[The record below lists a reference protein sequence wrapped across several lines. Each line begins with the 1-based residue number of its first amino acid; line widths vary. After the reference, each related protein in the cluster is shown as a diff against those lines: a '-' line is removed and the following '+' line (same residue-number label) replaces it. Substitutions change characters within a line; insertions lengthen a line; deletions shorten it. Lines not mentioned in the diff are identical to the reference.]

1 MTSNYSDLERL
12 SAVETL
18 KQLSAPDKVTISDL
32 VSFLAERDMWAQ
44 FSKITLGD
52 LRGAFGPILEAN
64 AKKKRTKT
72 KISAEI
78 TGDEPSKKIKRAPA
92 DGGLSTEEVARTVL
106 PFVEGNGDVTFD
118 DLADYTELDRK
129 VLRHHLGIMVK
140 EGSLDRMGTGRAAL
154 YSTLG

>member
-18 KQLSAPDKVTISDL
+18 KQLNEPDKVTIDDL
-32 VSFLAERDMWAQ
+32 VVFLKERDMWGQ

-52 LRGAFGPILEAN
+52 LRAAFSPVLEAR
-64 AKKKRTKT
+64 KTKRSKT

-78 TGDEPSKKIKRAPA
+78 TGDEPTKKIKRAPT
-92 DGGLSTEEVARTVL
+92 DGGLSTDEVARSVL

-118 DLADYTELDRK
+118 DLAEYTELDRK
-129 VLRHHLGIMVK
+129 VLRHHLGVMVK
-140 EGSLDRMGTGRAAL
+140 EGLLDRMGTGRGAL

>member
-18 KQLSAPDKVTISDL
+18 KQLNEPDKVTIDDL
-32 VSFLAERDMWAQ
+32 VCFLKERDMWAQ

-52 LRGAFGPILEAN
+52 LRAAFSPVLEA
-64 AKKKRTKT
+64 KKTKRGKT

-78 TGDEPSKKIKRAPA
+78 TGDEPTKKVKRAPT
-92 DGGLSTEEVARTVL
+92 DGGLSTDEVARSVL

-118 DLADYTELDRK
+118 DLAEYTELDRK
-129 VLRHHLGIMVK
+129 VLRHHLGVMVK
-140 EGSLDRMGTGRAAL
+140 EGVLDRMGTGRGAL

>member
-18 KQLSAPDKVTISDL
+18 KQLNEPDKVTIDDL
-32 VSFLAERDMWAQ
+32 ISFLSERDMWRQ

-52 LRGAFGPILEAN
+52 LRRAFSPMLEPSF
-64 AKKKRTKT
+64 KKKKGKT

-78 TGDEPSKKIKRAPA
+78 TGDDRVKKVKREPT
-92 DGGLSTEEVARTVL
+92 DGGLSTEEVARTIL

-118 DLADYTELDRK
+118 DLADYSELDRK

-140 EGSLDRMGTGRAAL
+140 EGTLDRMGTGRGAL